1 MKRSEMIKM
10 MVQIQLNPPKH
21 IREMNDGA
29 AQIVRL
35 IDYMLS
41 EMEEAGML
49 PPMSD
54 ETMDSN
60 PFHVTDAI
68 LESVAHDFKWE
79 SEDDLP

>member
-1 MKRSEMIKM
+1 MKRSDMIKM

-41 EMEEAGML
+41 EMEEAGMY
-49 PPMSD
+49 PPD
-54 ETMDSN
+54 R
-60 PFHVTDAI
+60 FHQGHHI
-68 LESVAHDFKWE
+68 SEWE
-79 SEDDLP
+79 PEDDLP